1 MVRQSFAV
9 GHTDSVIVAVP
20 VGEEKRHHL
29 PSHHALDLSTH
40 QPMGCQFRGGI
51 LRSRAT
57 QRSEPVSQVLRASN
71 WPRDWLPASEL
82 AECAETR
89 MWEWNGSGASASSNL
104 LVASN
109 GPGGSRD
116 TPKSLRK
123 VAFGVA
129 TFSLHILSGSSF
141 ELQRVGFLG
150 GQVRGRQTVPRAGL
164 GRAIQA
170 LSRVDET
177 TNIQCLI
184 DAKYVTQGV
193 EQRSELEYGSGGDL
207 WSFLFRLIDGHS
219 GKTYVI
225 KIKSHL
231 EDDGPSAIQQNK
243 IAFHQMLANS
253 LADVVAEEAARR
265 LVPDMNLEQS

>member
-1 MVRQSFAV
+1 
-9 GHTDSVIVAVP
+9 
-20 VGEEKRHHL
+20 
-29 PSHHALDLSTH
+29 
-40 QPMGCQFRGGI
+40 
-51 LRSRAT
+51 
-57 QRSEPVSQVLRASN
+57 
-71 WPRDWLPASEL
+71 
-82 AECAETR
+82 

-109 GPGGSRD
+109 GSGGSRD

-193 EQRSELEYGSGGDL
+193 EQRGELEYGSGGDL

-225 KIKSHL
+225 KVKSHL